1 MGAVRRG
8 PRPVTGDPRRLGKD
22 AGRGGRRSDRV
33 AGDRIEAPDRSWAAR
48 HAPFLLS
55 LAANLGSYWTAE
67 YDMEARLAA
76 PKAGGGY
83 EVAERSDW
91 TKWTELLN
99 AVASLGLV
107 AGGVALAFFI
117 RSSA

>member
-1 MGAVRRG
+1 
-8 PRPVTGDPRRLGKD
+8 
-22 AGRGGRRSDRV
+22 
-33 AGDRIEAPDRSWAAR
+33 
-48 HAPFLLS
+48 
-55 LAANLGSYWTAE
+55 
-67 YDMEARLAA
+67 MEARLAA